1 MDQLVF
7 QHLQN
12 HIETTM
18 ILGENCADKIA
29 EATEKVTQALLSGQS
44 IYSCGIGE
52 TAPLSKLFVHYLSC
66 GYQIE
71 RPGFPAI
78 DLGTLTTMDQGN
90 QSLSN
95 SLHIHGQ
102 NNDILVV
109 FSTGNNNPL
118 LKNTIDAAVQKGL
131 LVLLISATDDGLLA
145 EELGPQD
152 IEISC
157 ADFGNQSLSAVY
169 FLIIQCLCTL
179 IDNKIFGGN

>member
-18 ILGENCADKIA
+18 TMGENCAIKIVDAA
-29 EATEKVTQALLSGQS
+29 EKLTQTLLSGQT
-44 IYSCGIGE
+44 IYSCGVGE
-52 TAPLSKLFVHYLSC
+52 TAPLSQLFVHYLTA

-78 DLGTLTTMDQGN
+78 DLGDLISMGQGDK
-90 QSLSN
+90 SLAN
-95 SLHIHGQ
+95 LIHIHGQ
-102 NNDILVV
+102 NSDILVV
-109 FSTGNNNPL
+109 FSSGNDNPL
-118 LKNTIDAAVQKGL
+118 FINAIDAAIQKGL
-131 LVLLISATDDGLLA
+131 IVLLISATNDVLISQGLSQ
-145 EELGPQD
+145 QD

-157 ADFGNQSLSAVY
+157 TDYGEDSNSAVN

>member
-7 QHLQN
+7 KHLQN

-18 ILGENCADKIA
+18 TMGENCANKIA
-29 EATEKVTQALLSGQS
+29 EAAEKVTQALLSGQS

-52 TAPLSKLFVHYLSC
+52 TAPLSQLFVHYLTA
-66 GYQIE
+66 GFQIE

-78 DLGTLTTMDQGN
+78 DLGGLTQIDQGN

-95 SLHIHGQ
+95 SLHIHCKNG
-102 NNDILVV
+102 DILVV
-109 FSTGNNNPL
+109 FSVGSNNPC
-118 LKNTIDAAVQKGL
+118 LKNTIEAAVEKGL
-131 LVLLISATDDGLLA
+131 LVLLISTTDDDLLA
-145 EELGPQD
+145 QGLGQQD
-152 IEISC
+152 LEISC
-157 ADFGNQSLSAVY
+157 ANYGKQAISAVN

>member
-7 QHLQN
+7 EHLQN

-18 ILGENCADKIA
+18 IMGENCADQIA
-29 EATEKVTQALLSGQS
+29 EAAEKITQALLSGQS

-52 TAPLSKLFVHYLSC
+52 TAPLSQLLVHYLTS

-78 DLGTLTTMDQGN
+78 DLGCLNAINQGN
-90 QSLSN
+90 QNLSD
-95 SLHIHGQ
+95 SLHIHSQ
-102 NNDILVV
+102 NGDILVV
-109 FSTGNNNPL
+109 FSPGGDNPI

-131 LVLLISATDDGLLA
+131 LVLLISTIGDDLLRQ
-145 EELGPQD
+145 ELGQKGT
-152 IEISC
+152 EIRCSDYGKE
-157 ADFGNQSLSAVY
+157 AISAVN
-169 FLIIQCLCTL
+169 FLIIQCLCTS

>member
-18 ILGENCADKIA
+18 TMGENCANKITFAA
-29 EATEKVTQALLSGQS
+29 EKITQVLLSGQS
-44 IYSCGIGE
+44 IFSCGVGE
-52 TAPLSKLFVHYLSC
+52 TAPLSQLFVHYLAS

-78 DLGTLTTMDQGN
+78 DLTHLANGDRN
-90 QSLSN
+90 DDCFSKP
-95 SLHIHGQ
+95 LHIHAQ
-102 NNDILVV
+102 NGDILVV
-109 FSTGNNNPL
+109 FSSGNNSL
-118 LKNTIDAAVQKGL
+118 LLAKVIDAAVEKGL
-131 LVLLISATDDGLLA
+131 LILLISATDDHLLA
-145 EELGPQD
+145 EGLSQKD

-157 ADFGNQSLSAVY
+157 ADYGQQSITAVN
-169 FLIIQCLCTL
+169 FLIIQCICTL

>member
-18 ILGENCADKIA
+18 ILGENCSDKIS
-29 EATEKVTQALLSGQS
+29 EAAEKVTQALLSGQS
-44 IYSCGIGE
+44 IFSCGIAE
-52 TAPLSKLFVHYLSC
+52 NAPLSQLFVHYLSS
-66 GYQIE
+66 GYHIE

-78 DLGTLTTMDQGN
+78 DLGCLTGMNFAD

-95 SLHIHGQ
+95 SLHIHSQ
-102 NNDILVV
+102 NGDILVV
-109 FSTGNNNPL
+109 FSSGNNNPQ
-118 LKNTIDAAVQKGL
+118 LKNTIDAAVEKGL
-131 LVLLISATDDGLLA
+131 LVLLLSATDDNLLA
-145 EELGPQD
+145 EKLGTQD

-157 ADFGNQSLSAVY
+157 AEFSDQSVSAVY

-179 IDNKIFGGN
+179 IDNKIFGGS

>member
-1 MDQLVF
+1 MDHLVF

-18 ILGENCADKIA
+18 IMGENCAIKIA
-29 EATEKVTQALLSGQS
+29 KAAEKLTHALLSGQS
-44 IYSCGIGE
+44 IYSCGIAE
-52 TAPLSKLFVHYLSC
+52 TAPLSQLFVHYLTS

-78 DLGTLTTMDQGN
+78 DLGCLTTINQGD
-90 QSLSN
+90 QSLSD
-95 SLHIHGQ
+95 SLHIHGE
-102 NNDILVV
+102 NGDILVV

-118 LKNTIDAAVQKGL
+118 LKNAIDAAVQKGIW
-131 LVLLISATDDGLLA
+131 VLLISAINDDLLSQGLA
-145 EELGPQD
+145 QQD

-157 ADFGNQSLSAVY
+157 ADFGNQSLSAMN

-179 IDNKIFGGN
+179 IDNKIFGEN

>member
-44 IYSCGIGE
+44 IYSCGFGE
-52 TAPLSKLFVHYLSC
+52 TAPLSELFVHYLSC

-78 DLGTLTTMDQGN
+78 DLSSLTTN
-90 QSLSN
+90 KHNSESLSDP
-95 SLHIHGQ
+95 LHIHGQ
-102 NNDILVV
+102 NGDILVV

-118 LKNTIDAAVQKGL
+118 LKNSIDAAVEKRL

-145 EELGPQD
+145 EGLGPQD
-152 IEISC
+152 IEINC

>member
-7 QHLQN
+7 EHLQN

-18 ILGENCADKIA
+18 VMGENCADQIA
-29 EATEKVTQALLSGQS
+29 EAAEKITQALLSGQS

-52 TAPLSKLFVHYLSC
+52 TAPLSQLLVHYLTS

-78 DLGTLTTMDQGN
+78 DLGCLTAIYQGD
-90 QSLSN
+90 QSLSD

-102 NNDILVV
+102 NGDILVV
-109 FSTGNNNPL
+109 LSPGNDNPI

-131 LVLLISATDDGLLA
+131 IVLLLSSTDDALLSQ
-145 EELGPQD
+145 GIGQKD
-152 IEISC
+152 IEIRCSDYGKQ
-157 ADFGNQSLSAVY
+157 AISAVN
-169 FLIIQCLCTL
+169 FLIIQCLCTS